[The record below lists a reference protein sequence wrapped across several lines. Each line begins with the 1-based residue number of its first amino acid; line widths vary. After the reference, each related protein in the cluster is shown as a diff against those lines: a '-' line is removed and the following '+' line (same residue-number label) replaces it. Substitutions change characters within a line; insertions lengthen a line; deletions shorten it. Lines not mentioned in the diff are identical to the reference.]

1 MGMLTKIHDQCMDGA
16 PVGVTEQVLQMECR
30 SARVTQAVFCDGS
43 DGIYGFPHC
52 DKIATALGNSKCDKN
67 MIDEEALLVAEHL
80 NLLGSTVAY
89 DHRELL
95 VLERQKEDIEAQI
108 AGVVMCLQRDQEV
121 FKQAKE
127 TEKMISSGNNAAARK
142 ALLSVLTHVRVAT
155 SIANSIDESAGNE
168 IADKNK
174 VDLKQDL
181 TDAQINALSTE
192 ILKPSPNVDDFNVKG
207 KIQRL
212 QKLKNGD
219 VNVPQVT
226 ESALEAVRSTL
237 LGA

>member
-52 DKIATALGNSKCDKN
+52 DNIATALGNSKCDKN

-108 AGVVMCLQRDQEV
+108 AGVVMRLQRDQEV

-142 ALLSVLTHVRVAT
+142 ALLSVLKHVRVAT
-155 SIANSIDESAGNE
+155 TIANSIDESAGNE
-168 IADKNK
+168 IADENK
-174 VDLKQDL
+174 VDLKQL
-181 TDAQINALSTE
+181 NDAQINALSTE

-207 KIQRL
+207 HIQRL
-212 QKLKNGD
+212 PSLENGHVD
-219 VNVPQVT
+219 VPQVT
-226 ESALEAVRSTL
+226 ESALQAVKTTL
-237 LGA
+237 